1 MRQAIPGGS
10 SDLKKV
16 LAARGAFPSNPKEFV
31 MLMSFAFAI
40 ATMIAVLGCQTLL
53 KLVNGPVP
61 LRSR

>member
-1 MRQAIPGGS
+1 M
-10 SDLKKV
+10 V
-16 LAARGAFPSNPKEFV
+16 LAVRAAFPSNPKELV

>member
-10 SDLKKV
+10 SDLSGPRRPGN
-16 LAARGAFPSNPKEFV
+16 LPFEPKEFA

-40 ATMIAVLGCQTLL
+40 ATMIAVLGCQTWL
-53 KLVNGPVP
+53 KLINGPVL

>member
-10 SDLKKV
+10 ATSMV
-16 LAARGAFPSNPKEFV
+16 LAVRAAFPSNPKEFA

-40 ATMIAVLGCQTLL
+40 ATMIAVLSFQTLL
-53 KLVNGPVP
+53 KLANGPVP

>member
-1 MRQAIPGGS
+1 MILVVR
-10 SDLKKV
+10 V
-16 LAARGAFPSNPKEFV
+16 AFPSNPKEFV